1 MTEPIILLGEA
12 SILQTVVLEPYSVG
26 RREPDMTYD
35 SKKSLEDTIRDIIG
49 DQPVTWESFDAEVAL
64 RPYSINRRYN
74 EATD

>member
-1 MTEPIILLGEA
+1 
-12 SILQTVVLEPYSVG
+12 
-26 RREPDMTYD
+26 MTYD